1 MKHGTVFVSG
11 TFNVLHP
18 GHLRLLK
25 FARESGEK
33 LVVGVLSD
41 RIAGVAAHVPQE
53 LRLDSV
59 KMNGLVDDA
68 FIIEDSVIDVIL
80 KLKPALV
87 VKGKEHRTHENSEQK
102 AVDSYGGKLLF
113 SSGDVVFSS
122 LDLIRREMGI
132 QEPKAISLP
141 IDFMLRR
148 GVTNSSLLS
157 LLSKMEK
164 VKVVVVGDTIADEY
178 ISCDPLGMSEEDP
191 TIVVTPISTRTF
203 IGGAAIVSAHASSL
217 GAKVKYFSV
226 VGNDETAKFC
236 RGELTKYGV
245 EHDLLID
252 DARPTTLKQRFRS
265 RNKTLLRVSHLV
277 QRSIDESMQASLS
290 SKVIAACQDADLL
303 IFSDFN
309 YGCLPQAVVDQII
322 AVAVKNEI
330 KIVADSQSSSQIGD
344 IARFKNADLLLPTER
359 EARLAL
365 RNTEDGLV
373 VLAEL
378 VCKVA
383 DANCVILKLGEQ
395 GVLLH
400 GRRGSSWETDQIEA
414 LNSAPQDVAG
424 AGDCMMVAASLAMTV
439 GANLWESGTLGSL
452 AAAIQVGRVGNTPI
466 TQAELLH
473 ELSE

>member
-132 QEPKAISLP
+132 QEPKAVSLP

-203 IGGAAIVSAHASSL
+203 IGGAAIVAAHAASL

-322 AVAVKNEI
+322 AVAVKNKI

-344 IARFKNADLLLPTER
+344 IARFKNANLLLPTER

>member
-157 LLSKMEK
+157 LLAKMEK

-203 IGGAAIVSAHASSL
+203 IGGAAIVAAHASSL

-344 IARFKNADLLLPTER
+344 IARFRNADLLLPTER

-466 TQAELLH
+466 TLAELLH

>member
-148 GVTNSSLLS
+148 RVTNSSLLS

-203 IGGAAIVSAHASSL
+203 IGGAAIVAAHASSL

>member
-132 QEPKAISLP
+132 QEPKAVSLP

-157 LLSKMEK
+157 LLAKMEK

-203 IGGAAIVSAHASSL
+203 IGGAAIVAAHASSL

-236 RGELTKYGV
+236 RSELTKYGV